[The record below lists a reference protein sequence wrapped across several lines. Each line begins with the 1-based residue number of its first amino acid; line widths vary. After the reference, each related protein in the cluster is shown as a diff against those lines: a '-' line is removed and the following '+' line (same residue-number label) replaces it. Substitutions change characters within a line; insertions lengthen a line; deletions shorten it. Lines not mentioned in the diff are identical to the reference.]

1 LSETPGDDQLAE
13 IVNNHTNFLRSH
25 SRNQIES
32 FIRGSGVLSIVE
44 LDKKTLDDD
53 LVPEDGV
60 VTVDTQVLLY
70 VMQLC
75 REVVKV
81 RDRLDS
87 LEEILKK
94 ENS

>member
-1 LSETPGDDQLAE
+1 MSETPGDDQLAE

-32 FIRGSGVLSIVE
+32 FTRGCGVLSRVE